1 MRCFTSISFF
11 PIFLFFI
18 FYFFMDFAEKEGL
31 LEVYHSRLITDK
43 QILSSVTVGVAY
55 DIHEKKLS
63 TEVKREGLH
72 SGSPGYRFIIFPS
85 VFQSISFEELECVN
99 KDGIEIEL
107 NVQFQYRARPK
118 ELRDL
123 ILQFKDKDRYL
134 KLLK

>member
-1 MRCFTSISFF
+1 M
-11 PIFLFFI
+11 
-18 FYFFMDFAEKEGL
+18 
-31 LEVYHSRLITDK
+31 
-43 QILSSVTVGVAY
+43 ILSSVTVGVAY
-55 DIHEKKLS
+55 NIHEKKLS

-85 VFQSISFEELECVN
+85 VFQSISFDDLECLN

-123 ILQFKDKDRYL
+123 ILQFKDKDSYL